1 MSGFRRP
8 FRNRLQSPNNKAS
21 FQYPPHQKRAPRKK
35 NFFIIQ
41 ALFKKSEEHL
51 RVKNNPLAYSLFF
64 SLLLIIK
71 KEVSP
76 REGKILLFEINLKLK
91 K

>member
-1 MSGFRRP
+1 LDKE
-8 FRNRLQSPNNKAS
+8 RLSKG
-21 FQYPPHQKRAPRKK
+21 KCKK

-51 RVKNNPLAYSLFF
+51 RVKNEEKPPAYSLLFY
-64 SLLLIIK
+64 SVLITK

>member
-1 MSGFRRP
+1 M
-8 FRNRLQSPNNKAS
+8 
-21 FQYPPHQKRAPRKK
+21 KK
-35 NFFIIQ
+35 
-41 ALFKKSEEHL
+41 
-51 RVKNNPLAYSLFF
+51 
-64 SLLLIIK
+64 SLLLILYFFTQSLLPK